1 MTFDGLS
8 SGRMIPSSGE
18 LSPGRVA
25 QIACLL
31 EVSACKPGNV
41 HRLRDFPDLTF
52 LDFALS
58 AVAIAEPMH
67 RAIEN
72 GVGSTVDE
80 AIKATRRVVAT
91 NTNLGIVLLLAPLA
105 AVPAGV
111 GLEAGI
117 ESVLDATTVADSRTV
132 YRAIRMAQPGGMG
145 DVSDQDLANEPS
157 MTLREIMRLA
167 ADRDAIARQY
177 ANGFREVFG
186 EALPAIRGSLEEG
199 RTLETAIVGA
209 YLKVLA
215 RHSDSLIVR
224 KAGIEAASRPLNAP
238 GKSSFTVGPTARKP
252 DRNAKPSTIGSGTR
266 ADALIRVQ
274 RPTWSRPPCTPRS
287 GMEQYSCRS
296 SSGLPIKIVNT
307 KKVFGV

>member
-117 ESVLDATTVADSRTV
+117 ESVLDATTVADSRAV

-224 KAGIEAASRPLNAP
+224 KAGIEAALETSRRAGEILVH
-238 GKSSFTVGPTARKP
+238 GWP
-252 DRNAKPSTIGSGTR
+252 DREEARSQCEAFDNWLRDPCRRFNPGTTADLVTAALYAAIRDGTIQ
-266 ADALIRVQ
+266 LPLKQ
-274 RPTWSRPPCTPRS
+274 
-287 GMEQYSCRS
+287 RS
-296 SSGLPIKIVNT
+296 SYQNR
-307 KKVFGV
+307 

>member
-8 SGRMIPSSGE
+8 SGRTIPSSGD
-18 LSPGRVA
+18 LSPGGVA

-58 AVAIAEPMH
+58 AVAIAEPMD
-67 RAIEN
+67 RANVN
-72 GVGSTVDE
+72 GVGQTVDE

-105 AVPAGV
+105 AVPARV

-117 ESVLDATTVADSRTV
+117 EPVLDATTVEDSRAV

-145 DVSDQDLANEPS
+145 DVSDQDLADEPTMS
-157 MTLREIMRLA
+157 LREIMRLA
-167 ADRDAIARQY
+167 SDRDSISRQY

-186 EALPAIRGSLEEG
+186 EALPALRGSLEEG
-199 RTLETAIVGA
+199 RALETAIVGA

-215 RHSDSLIVR
+215 RHPDSLIVR
-224 KAGIEAASRPLNAP
+224 KAGIEQARQVSRRAWEILDQ
-238 GKSSFTVGPTARKP
+238 GWP
-252 DRNAKPSTIGSGTR
+252 DREEARLRCEAFDEWLREPCRRLNPGTTADLITAALYAAIRDGTIELPL
-266 ADALIRVQ
+266 AQ
-274 RPTWSRPPCTPRS
+274 RFSHQNR
-287 GMEQYSCRS
+287 
-296 SSGLPIKIVNT
+296 
-307 KKVFGV
+307 